1 MLIDGYCIK
10 LGIIGREAKRNQ
22 EEPPFVSREEKIKLP
37 HLFTCLWSKWA
48 PCPKGVLFLGC
59 WLEEVHQK
67 LN

>member
-10 LGIIGREAKRNQ
+10 LAIIGREAKRNQ

-37 HLFTCLWSKWA
+37 HLLTCLWSKWA